1 LNLYSANR
9 SKRTDTADRIT
20 FPAKSWDTSV
30 ESDLFASPLPVVAA
44 PRLPVSAAST
54 AAAAATMEEVE
65 GLDVSVERVEV
76 ERRQAAD
83 GGAVADEYRVSVL
96 AVQVDRRA
104 AAGRH
109 AAAAV

>member
-1 LNLYSANR
+1 
-9 SKRTDTADRIT
+9 
-20 FPAKSWDTSV
+20 
-30 ESDLFASPLPVVAA
+30 
-44 PRLPVSAAST
+44 
-54 AAAAATMEEVE
+54 MEDVE

-104 AAGRH
+104 AAGRQ

>member
-1 LNLYSANR
+1 MNLYNANR

-54 AAAAATMEEVE
+54 AAAATMEDVE

>member
-54 AAAAATMEEVE
+54 AAATMEDVE